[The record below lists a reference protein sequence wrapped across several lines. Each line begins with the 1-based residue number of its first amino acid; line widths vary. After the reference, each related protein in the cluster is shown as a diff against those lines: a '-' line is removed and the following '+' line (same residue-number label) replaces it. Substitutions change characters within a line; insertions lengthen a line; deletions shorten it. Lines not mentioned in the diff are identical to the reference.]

1 MKKRGHLSG
10 PAWAGFTMIELL
22 VAMVVLSLLVLL
34 LASMLDSSAK
44 MWRENEN
51 RADAYRE
58 ARAALNLIVSDL
70 QTVMIST
77 NTNYFSTN
85 VVGSQPFGLEGSG
98 LYFLTDLSA
107 DAQPGGKKGDLCAVG
122 YYRRWV
128 KQNSG
133 LAGTSVQDPTKE
145 GFQLYR
151 TVYGSDLIYSN
162 LLLPNAK
169 PLTDLANPSSVE
181 PEILA
186 RNICSLEFR
195 FYQTNA
201 TNSAQRFSAW
211 TNSTNNPMPQ
221 MIEVRMTA
229 ISDDLAKKL
238 AGDKARWTTNDPL
251 VKRNMRSFVSRVQI
265 RAVSTNQ
272 P

>member
-10 PAWAGFTMIELL
+10 RAQAAFTMIELL
-22 VAMVVLSLLVLL
+22 VAMVVLSMLVLL
-34 LASMLDSSAK
+34 LASMLDSATK

-58 ARAALNLIVSDL
+58 ARSALNLIVSDL
-70 QTVMIST
+70 QTVMVST

-85 VVGSQPFGLEGSG
+85 AIGSIPFGLEGSG
-98 LYFLTDLSA
+98 LYFLTDLSG

-133 LAGTSVQDPTKE
+133 LGGTSVQDPTKE

-151 TVYGSDLIYSN
+151 TVYGSDITYSN
-162 LLLPNAK
+162 LLVANAK
-169 PLTDLANPSSVE
+169 PLTDLANPSAVE

-186 RNICSLEFR
+186 RNICSMEFR

-201 TNSAQRFSAW
+201 TGNTLRFSGW
-211 TNSTNNPMPQ
+211 TNSSNNPMPQ
-221 MIEVRMTA
+221 MIEIRMTA

-238 AGDKARWTTNDPL
+238 AGDKVRWTTNDPL
-251 VKRNMRSFVSRVQI
+251 VKRNMRSFVSRVQV
-265 RAVSTNQ
+265 RAFSTNQ